1 MNQWFELALRWL
13 PSDIS
18 PGSGGGRPTN
28 NHKPKG
34 GLEMTKFMWSGRYTQ
49 AGTKGLIAE
58 GGTARRAAIDKLL
71 QSVGGKIEAFYYA
84 FGSDDVIMIG
94 EVPDNVT
101 GASISMT
108 VAASGAVNGKV
119 TILLTPEEIDRA
131 AKMSPVYKP
140 PGT

>member
-1 MNQWFELALRWL
+1 
-13 PSDIS
+13 
-18 PGSGGGRPTN
+18 
-28 NHKPKG
+28 
-34 GLEMTKFMWSGRYTQ
+34 MTKFMWSGRYTQ

-119 TILLTPEEIDRA
+119 TILLSPEEIDRA

-140 PGT
+140 PGA